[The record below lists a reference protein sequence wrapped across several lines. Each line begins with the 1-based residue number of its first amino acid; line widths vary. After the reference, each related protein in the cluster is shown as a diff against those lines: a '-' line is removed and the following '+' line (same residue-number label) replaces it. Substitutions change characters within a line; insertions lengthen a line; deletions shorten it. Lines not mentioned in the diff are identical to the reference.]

1 MRQTEGVMLLSFFYG
16 LYSNY
21 YMVLTKRHEEGEEG
35 VEPAY
40 LGLEKDVTKA
50 KHKHR

>member
-1 MRQTEGVMLLSFFYG
+1 MRRTEVVMLVSFFYG

-21 YMVLTKRHEEGEEG
+21 FMVLAKRHEGGEEG